1 MCSILAPLSKIILFI
16 LFFAIVITRTY
27 AQEQISSKDAKD
39 YIGKTIQVNGKVVS
53 IYISQKGNVFINF
66 DEKSPNQTFTVAMMS
81 GTDIDISKIK
91 EGCIL
96 TVYGEIKEY
105 KDKPE
110 IMLERND
117 QIINIE

>member
-1 MCSILAPLSKIILFI
+1 MKKLLILFI

-39 YIGKTIQVNGKVVS
+39 YIGKTIQVKGKVVS

>member
-1 MCSILAPLSKIILFI
+1 
-16 LFFAIVITRTY
+16 
-27 AQEQISSKDAKD
+27 
-39 YIGKTIQVNGKVVS
+39 
-53 IYISQKGNVFINF
+53 
-66 DEKSPNQTFTVAMMS
+66 MS
-81 GTDIDISKIK
+81 GTDIDISNIK